1 MPIRPP
7 VLDDRSYDD
16 LLEELLARIPAHTPE
31 WTHPQLGDPGRTLI
45 DLFAWLADTLL
56 YRVNLIPERQR
67 LAFLRL
73 LGVPL
78 RPAVAARGLVT
89 LTHANKD
96 DVTALAIRPLAGIP
110 KPMLF
115 ETRSEITVLPV
126 AAEAFAKRPLTQ
138 QEQAK
143 FSDVLPGLQKIYG
156 VGQATPYITT
166 PVFVGGAADPA
177 GFDPA
182 DRTVTIDGCLWLAL
196 LTLKEDPG
204 DAFIARVREALAGT
218 LLNVGLAPA
227 RAVPAL
233 AETIGP
239 RPAIPFRW
247 EMSYLADEARNIVD
261 YVTLEVAPGADTTAG
276 LTQRGAMRLV
286 LPAAEFIGAP
296 ANDVRKALTAGV
308 ADRPPRLDDPKK
320 QARLVT
326 WLRLRPGA
334 AGNLPTLSW
343 AGINAVEIDQRKTLT
358 GRIVGESTGAADQEL
373 QLPGR
378 SVEPDTLQI
387 EVAEAGQA
395 YRPWQRVEDLAVAG
409 RDAPAYALDSEAGTI
424 RFGDNVRGRIPPL
437 GARIRV
443 AQMRAGGGLAGNLP
457 PGALTAIEATLIGGG
472 SASGKLKVQ
481 QGLATEGGDD
491 AETLAQAEQRIPALF
506 RHRNR
511 AVTAEDYRQLAA
523 VTPGVRLG
531 RVEVLPR
538 FKPQQRLLNVPGV
551 VSVMVL
557 PAQNGFTPPNPRPDR
572 SLLEAVFA
580 HLDAR
585 RPLTTEMYAIGCEYI
600 ALGAGIS
607 IKAREDY
614 GPQGV
619 IQAVQDAVR
628 AFLWPLLP
636 GGAEGNGWPLGG
648 TVRDREIEVV
658 VARVPGVQMVNGVS
672 LFHTADGKPP
682 TAGSPWLLL
691 EPTQTNGPAELE
703 LSAWQL
709 PELLTLIVE
718 AETGVTPDLARLGA
732 GGIAGGISGG
742 VAAGTGAGAGS
753 GGLGGGV
760 AVPVVPEVC

>member
-16 LLEELLARIPAHTPE
+16 LVEELLARIPAHTPD
-31 WTHPQLGDPGRTLI
+31 WTHPRPGDPGRTVVE
-45 DLFAWLADTLL
+45 LFAWLADTLL

-73 LGVPL
+73 LGVPM
-78 RPAVAARGLVT
+78 RPAVAARGLVV
-89 LTHANKD
+89 LTPANKED
-96 DVTALAIRPLAGIP
+96 TAALAIRPLASIP
-110 KPMLF
+110 KPAPF

-126 AAEAFAKRPLTQ
+126 TAEAFAKRPLTRE
-138 QEQAK
+138 EQAT
-143 FSDVLPGLQKIYG
+143 FSSVLPGLQKIYG

-166 PVFVGGAADPA
+166 PVFVGGAADPD

-182 DRTVTIDGCLWLAL
+182 GRTVTIDGCLWLAL
-196 LTLKEDPG
+196 FTLKEDPG
-204 DAFIARVREALAGT
+204 EAFIDQVRATLAGK

-227 RAVPAL
+227 LSVPAL

-239 RPAIPFRW
+239 RPSIPFRW
-247 EMSYLADEARNIVD
+247 EISYVADQTRNLVD
-261 YVTLEVAPGADTTAG
+261 YVTLDVAPGADTTAG
-276 LTQRGAMRLV
+276 LTQRGTMRLV

-296 ANDVRKALTAGV
+296 SNDVRRALTAGV

-320 QARLVT
+320 QARLVA

-334 AGNLPTLSW
+334 AGSSGAAVNLPALSW
-343 AGINAVEIDQRKTLT
+343 AGANAVEIDQRKTIT
-358 GRIVGESTGAADQEL
+358 GRVVGESTGAADQEL

-378 SVEPDTLQI
+378 SVEADTLRI
-387 EVAEAGQA
+387 EVAEEGQP
-395 YRPWQRVEDLAVAG
+395 YRVWQRVEDLALVG
-409 RDAPAYALDSEAGTI
+409 RDAAAYVLDSEAGTI

-437 GARIRV
+437 GARVRV
-443 AQMRAGGGLAGNLP
+443 GIMRSGGGLAGNLP
-457 PGALTAIEATLIGGG
+457 PGSLTVIEAALIGGG
-472 SASGKLKVQ
+472 SAAGKLKVQ

-551 VSVMVL
+551 VSVLVL
-557 PAQNGFTPPNPRPDR
+557 PAQTGFTLPNPRPDR

-585 RPLTTEMYAIGCEYI
+585 RPLTTEMYVIGCEYV
-600 ALGAGIS
+600 ALGVGIS
-607 IKAREDY
+607 ITVREDY
-614 GPQGV
+614 GRQEV

-628 AFLWPLLP
+628 AFVWPLLP
-636 GGAEGNGWPLGG
+636 GGAEGAGWPLGG
-648 TVRDREIEVV
+648 TVRDREVEVV

-682 TAGSPWLLL
+682 AAKSSWLLL
-691 EPTQTNGPAELE
+691 RPAQSNAPAELT
-703 LSAWQL
+703 LSSWQL
-709 PELLTLIVE
+709 PELLTLVVE
-718 AETGVTPDLARLGA
+718 AETRVTPDLARLGTV
-732 GGIAGGISGG
+732 GGT
-742 VAAGTGAGAGS
+742 AGTGAGGV
-753 GGLGGGV
+753 GGGV

>member
-16 LLEELLARIPAHTPE
+16 LVEELLARIPAHTPD
-31 WTHPQLGDPGRTLI
+31 WTHPRPGDPGRTVVE
-45 DLFAWLADTLL
+45 LFAWLADTLL

-73 LGVPL
+73 LGVPM
-78 RPAVAARGLVT
+78 RPAVAAHGLVT
-89 LTHANKD
+89 LTLADKES
-96 DVTALAIRPLAGIP
+96 TAALAIRALAGLP
-110 KPMLF
+110 KPMHF

-126 AAEAFAKRPLTQ
+126 TAEAFAKRPLTPE
-138 QEQAK
+138 EQTR
-143 FSDVLPGLQKIYG
+143 FSSVLPGLQKIYG
-156 VGQATPYITT
+156 VAQATPYITT
-166 PVFVGGAADPA
+166 PVFVGGAADPI

-182 DRTVTIDGCLWLAL
+182 DHRAVTIDGCLWLAL
-196 LTLKEDPG
+196 LTLKEAPG
-204 DAFIARVREALAGT
+204 DAFITQVRTALAGQ

-227 RAVPAL
+227 ISVPAL

-247 EMSYLADEARNIVD
+247 EISYVADEKRNIVD
-261 YVTLEVAPGADTTAG
+261 YVTLDVVPGTDTTAG
-276 LTQRGAMRLV
+276 LTQRGTMRLV

-296 ANDVRKALTAGV
+296 SNDVRRALTAGV
-308 ADRPPRLDDPKK
+308 ADRPPRLDDPKE
-320 QARLVT
+320 QARLVA

-334 AGNLPTLSW
+334 AGPSGAAVNLPALSW
-343 AGINAVEIDQRKTLT
+343 AGANAVEIDQRKTIT
-358 GRIVGESTGAADQEL
+358 GRVVGESDGAADQEL

-378 SVEPDTLQI
+378 SVEAESLRI
-387 EVAEAGQA
+387 EVAEEGQA
-395 YRPWQRVEDLAVAG
+395 YRTWQRVEDLAVAG
-409 RDAPAYALDSEAGTI
+409 RDTLAFVLDSEAGTI

-443 AQMRAGGGLAGNLP
+443 GMMRSGGGLAGNLP
-457 PGALTAIEATLIGGG
+457 PGSLTAIEATPIGGG
-472 SASGKLKVQ
+472 SAAGKLKVQ

-538 FKPQQRLLNVPGV
+538 FKPQQRRLNVPGV
-551 VSVMVL
+551 VSVLVL
-557 PAQNGFTPPNPRPDR
+557 PTQADTTPPNPRPDR

-580 HLDAR
+580 YLDAR
-585 RPLTTEMYAIGCEYI
+585 RPLTTEMYVIGCEYV

-607 IKAREDY
+607 ITVREDY
-614 GPQGV
+614 GRQEV

-636 GGAEGNGWPLGG
+636 GGAEGAGWPLGG
-648 TVRDREIEVV
+648 TVRDREVEVV
-658 VARVPGVQMVNGVS
+658 VARVPGVQMVNGVN
-672 LFHTADGKPP
+672 LFHTADGKTP
-682 TAGSPWLLL
+682 TADSPWLLL
-691 EPTQTNGPAELE
+691 QPAQSNAPAELT

-709 PELLTLIVE
+709 PELLTLSVE
-718 AETGVTPDLARLGA
+718 AETGVAPDLARLGTA
-732 GGIAGGISGG
+732 GVGTGT
-742 VAAGTGAGAGS
+742 GTGA
-753 GGLGGGV
+753 GGV